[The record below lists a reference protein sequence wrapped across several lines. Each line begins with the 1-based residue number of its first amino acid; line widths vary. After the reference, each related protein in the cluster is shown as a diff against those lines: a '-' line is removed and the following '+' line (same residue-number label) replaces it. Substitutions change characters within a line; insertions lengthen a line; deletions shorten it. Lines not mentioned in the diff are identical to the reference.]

1 MFVSLYKNQIL
12 VMSKN
17 KKQDDGISKA
27 EDIKQSL
34 NDYEI
39 FSAADFMRQHY
50 LQQILKDHFNI
61 R

>member
-1 MFVSLYKNQIL
+1 MYKNQIL

>member
-1 MFVSLYKNQIL
+1 
-12 VMSKN
+12 MSKN
-17 KKQDDGISKA
+17 QKQDGSISKA

-39 FSAADFMRQHY
+39 FTAADFMRQNY